1 MQNSSLYDI
10 VTPSLETYLNK
21 KASINCPLQI
31 TLMYEVGLECQCLPL
46 TIYLETFSGK
56 IILKHSFSMQI
67 SSHLQ
72 KSHCRTKSSNQTL
85 TSNPSVLGVKTM
97 AQSVFFTETETQ
109 TKDKLKPTHGLA
121 CTSRMRKTIS
131 PGQWQPWTAVSLLL
145 GPKVCLIQLVRT
157 SHRPKTSA
165 YPFEYFKRY
174 ITHTDCQLSFNGHLK
189 RLTHPLQGQLE
200 GLSDQLISLYKAY
213 KTARLSIVRLRDN
226 LLYITYT
233 TTKTALFARL

>member
-1 MQNSSLYDI
+1 
-10 VTPSLETYLNK
+10 
-21 KASINCPLQI
+21 
-31 TLMYEVGLECQCLPL
+31 
-46 TIYLETFSGK
+46 
-56 IILKHSFSMQI
+56 
-67 SSHLQ
+67 
-72 KSHCRTKSSNQTL
+72 
-85 TSNPSVLGVKTM
+85 M